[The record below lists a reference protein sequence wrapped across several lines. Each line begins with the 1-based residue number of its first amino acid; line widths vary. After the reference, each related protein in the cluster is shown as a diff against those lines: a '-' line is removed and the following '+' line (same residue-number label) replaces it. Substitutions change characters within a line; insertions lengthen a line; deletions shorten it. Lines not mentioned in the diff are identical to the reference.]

1 MKPEIDLTPAEER
14 QLARVLDTWQ
24 TYPTSPGLAQAILAK
39 ARPKAP
45 AFTWSWPRM
54 ATLAAA
60 ACLGLVVGWWMDGME
75 SYATSLEP
83 GFDALY
89 FEGDPIEGDIL

>member
-1 MKPEIDLTPAEER
+1 MRPEIDLNPAEER

-24 TYPTSPGLAQAILAK
+24 THPTRPGLAHAILAK

-45 AFTWSWPRM
+45 SFGWTWPRL

-60 ACLGLVVGWWMDGME
+60 ACLGLMVGWWDGIE
-75 SYATSLEP
+75 SQATALEP

>member
-1 MKPEIDLTPAEER
+1 MKPEIDLTPDDER
-14 QLARVLDTWQ
+14 RLARVLDTWQ
-24 TYPTSPGLAQAILAK
+24 GATARPGLAQAILAK
-39 ARPKAP
+39 ARPKSP
-45 AFTWSWPRM
+45 AFAWSWPRL

-60 ACLGLVVGWWMDGME
+60 ACLGLMVGWWVDGSE